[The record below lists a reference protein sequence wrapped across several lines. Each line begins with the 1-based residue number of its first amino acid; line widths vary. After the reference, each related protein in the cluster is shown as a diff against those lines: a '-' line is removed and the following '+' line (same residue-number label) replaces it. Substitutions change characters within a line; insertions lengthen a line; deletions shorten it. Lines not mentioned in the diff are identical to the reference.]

1 MAQYNNIISTF
12 SGGLVAKSLYG
23 RIDLERVK
31 NSGRKFNNFFP
42 TIQGPADY
50 RQGFKYQFSEN
61 ANVENVAS
69 ASVTLSNDR
78 PYQVYIFEGVI
89 KVYDDTNTLKSTI
102 NTDVPY
108 LASQLKDLRF
118 SSEVDRLIIAHP
130 QHRPRVLSAEVSF
143 EFNNLVSS
151 DGFTLQSSEGTD
163 ANSDGQITGGEV
175 TGNLTL
181 QTSQEIA
188 GDDSWV
194 LSEYPTYIE
203 PYLDKDTSG
212 ALVTVS
218 KGEEIARIEST
229 LNDFSAIASDYTGNS
244 NAFTKDWWVEF
255 DVDGKKALGRVVSSS
270 VNYPEVTAPTNTVVF
285 VDSVD
290 FITEINDQAALFTIV
305 DNVGLSP
312 ELAQKAKDEGVPSD
326 TAELRSDTAVFN
338 ASQTGSFIRI
348 DPAKLV
354 PNVNVSTVSTNVRWI
369 KVARYEGQESHPVD
383 FHRGSACLS
392 DASTDA
398 MRFHE
403 AGSVYRYYGSLSG
416 TVDVHTIGATNV
428 TLTDT
433 AVLTNTGNRVYT
445 WQGGGFS
452 TNTGASTDGCVGNM
466 STQKVHDIIKIDTDA
481 SAANN
486 GVKDT
491 VTGNYIKI
499 EQGTNLIVPAG
510 ITAVTEV
517 ANDVF
522 LESNIDLFSADTDVN
537 RYFKGELPESIVY
550 AKIVAYSNQRRV
562 RASLRSPVGRD
573 ATGEI
578 ENKGMFLSVN
588 FGAFYQNNFPS
599 TVAKFERRR
608 VFGGTQTNPNYVFM
622 SRVDNETDF
631 SPISN
636 DKTLLDTDGISYQLS
651 NVNASTQWMV
661 AAKDLVIGTTKGLF
675 RVVPNQ
681 YQYAV
686 SPKTIRIELV
696 DDVNCNLDAKLL
708 GTSLFFPDASGS
720 QLMEYKYDGQIQQ
733 SNANNMAKF
742 IHPTFLED
750 NIIKV
755 VVQEIPQPRV
765 LVLTTS
771 GKLYCLTYQRQE
783 DFYSWNEISTSG
795 IIKDVSVSSRAYASG
810 ADMISIL
817 VKRTLNNIG
826 YNQHESLFSDLPT
839 EADTVYYLD
848 GACTGTVGV
857 AGTVSGHHYNNG
869 ATVAA
874 VVNGVYKGE
883 FTVASGV
890 LDGLTASEND
900 TYAIGIRYT
909 GELQM
914 MYPAW
919 ESASKSAYGQRTS
932 RVVSQKLFVVDSY
945 KYKVV
950 TNGQT
955 ETFYLPGFTANSI
968 TLPTAYT
975 GFDKERHLPG
985 ATFGDSN
992 TPVITQDEPYQLTV
1006 ASILTKS
1013 DMS

>member
-1 MAQYNNIISTF
+1 MAQYNNTISTF
-12 SGGLVAKSLYG
+12 AGGLISKSLYG
-23 RIDLERVK
+23 RVDLERVK
-31 NSGRKFNNFFP
+31 NSGRKFSNFFP

-50 RQGFKYQFSEN
+50 RQGFKYQFSEASDVN
-61 ANVENVAS
+61 NVAS

-78 PYQVYIFEGVI
+78 PYQVYIFDGVI

-102 NTDVPY
+102 STGVPY
-108 LASQLKDLRF
+108 TASQLKDLRF
-118 SSEVDRLIIAHP
+118 SSEVDRLIIVHP

-143 EFNNLVSS
+143 EFSNLVSN

-163 ANSDGQITGGEV
+163 ANNDGQITGGEV
-175 TGNLTL
+175 TSNLTL
-181 QTSQEIA
+181 QTSQEVA

-194 LSEYPTYIE
+194 LTEYPTYIE

-212 ALVTVS
+212 TLVSVS
-218 KGEEIARIEST
+218 KSEEIAKIEST

-255 DVDGKKALGRVVSSS
+255 DVGGSKALGRVVASS
-270 VNYPEVTAPTNTVVF
+270 VNYPEVTAPTNTVVY

-290 FITEINDQAALFTIV
+290 FVTEINDQAALFTIV
-305 DNVGLSP
+305 DNVGLST
-312 ELAQKAKDEGVPSD
+312 ELAQKAKDEGVPAD
-326 TAELRSDTAVFN
+326 TAELRSDTSVFN
-338 ASQTGSFIRI
+338 ASQVGSFIRV
-348 DPAKLV
+348 DPTKLL
-354 PNVNVSTVSTNVRWI
+354 PNVNVATPSTNVRWV
-369 KVARYEGQESHPVD
+369 KVGRYEGQESHPVD
-383 FHRGSACLS
+383 FHRGTACLS
-392 DASTDA
+392 DASVDA

-403 AGSVYRYYGSLSG
+403 SGSTYRYYGTLSSNVSVR
-416 TVDVHTIGATNV
+416 TISSSSVTQTDVAI
-428 TLTDT
+428 
-433 AVLTNTGNRVYT
+433 LTNSGNRVYT
-445 WQGGGFS
+445 WQGGDFN
-452 TNTGASTDGCVGNM
+452 TNTAASANGCVANL
-466 STQKVHDIIKIDTDA
+466 STQKVHDVIKIDTDA
-481 SAANN
+481 SSANN
-486 GVKDT
+486 GVRDT
-491 VTGNYIKI
+491 VTGDYITI

-510 ITAVTEV
+510 TVAVTEI

-522 LESNIDLFSADTDVN
+522 LESNADLFSADTDVN
-537 RYFKGELPESIVY
+537 RYFKGELPDSIVY
-550 AKIVAYSNQRRV
+550 AKIVAYSNQRKV
-562 RASLRSPVGRD
+562 RASLRSAVGRD
-573 ATGEI
+573 STGEI
-578 ENKGMFLSVN
+578 ENKGRFLSFN
-588 FGAFYQNNFPS
+588 FGAFYDNNFPS

-622 SRVDNETDF
+622 SRVDDETDF

-651 NVNASTQWMV
+651 NVNASTQWMI

-675 RVVPNQ
+675 RIVPNQ

-755 VVQEIPQPRV
+755 VIQEIPQPRV
-765 LVLTTS
+765 LVLTTN
-771 GKLYCLTYQRQE
+771 GKLFCLTYQRQE
-783 DFYSWNEISTSG
+783 EFYSWNEITTNG
-795 IIKDVSVSSRAYASG
+795 TFKDVSVSARAYASG
-810 ADMISIL
+810 SDRVNVL
-817 VKRTLNNIG
+817 VNRTLNSIAF
-826 YNQHESLFSDLPT
+826 NQHESLFSDLPSET
-839 EADTVYYLD
+839 DTVYYLD

-869 ATVAA
+869 SVVAA

-883 FTVASGV
+883 FTIASGV

-900 TYAIGIRYT
+900 TYAIGLRYT

-914 MYPAW
+914 MYPSW
-919 ESASKSAYGQRTS
+919 ESTAKSSYGQRTV

-950 TNGQT
+950 TNGQS
-955 ETFYLPGFTANSI
+955 ETFYLPGFTANST
-968 TLPTAYT
+968 TLPAGYT

-1006 ASILTKS
+1006 ASIVTKS